1 MFSWSLALFF
11 GVAGTIGGKI
21 LSSGAG
27 KVNEP
32 LWMLGFGALLAI
44 LGAVLG
50 GSMDVVNVIKART
63 SLPKKPERIM
73 Q

>member
-1 MFSWSLALFF
+1 MFAWSLAIGF
-11 GVAGTIGGKI
+11 GVLGAIAGKV

-32 LWMLGFGALLAI
+32 LWMLGFGVMFAI

-50 GSMDVVNVIKART
+50 GSTDMVRVIKERT
-63 SLPKKPERIM
+63 TKPK
-73 Q
+73 